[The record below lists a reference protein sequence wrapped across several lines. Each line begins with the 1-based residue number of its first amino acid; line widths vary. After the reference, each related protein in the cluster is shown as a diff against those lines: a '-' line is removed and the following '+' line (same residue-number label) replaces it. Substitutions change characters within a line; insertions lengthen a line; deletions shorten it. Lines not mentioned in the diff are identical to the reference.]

1 MVPILIFNLVVVVF
15 ATLRPVKAHEWHLD
29 GDGDC
34 NPGYRFMTDGKACM
48 DVDECADTPGI
59 CSQYCVN
66 TPGSY
71 YCKCNETYYEREA
84 DKRTCK
90 RKDSITPWL
99 IFTDQHFGCNMSFD
113 AKQYAFVQQDL
124 RNVVAIDFDFREDRL
139 YFADVNAK
147 TIYRTFVNGTST
159 KETVIKQNV
168 RELEGL
174 AVDWVGRKLYWLDRE
189 MKHLEV
195 SELDGTRQK
204 TLKTDDIK
212 NPRAIAVHP
221 GVGYLFFTTW
231 HMQAYIG
238 RLGMDGNNFTRI
250 VTYEQRLAWPNALTI
265 DYITDKLFWAD
276 ARFHYIAYSDL
287 DGRNRRYVV
296 QNALKVSHIFAIAVF
311 DDFVF
316 WTDWSLKAVCRA
328 NKWTGKNYVV
338 LRNATQKFYGLN
350 VYHPLR
356 QASYLN
362 PCGTNNGGCSD
373 LCLLSPSKNG
383 TVGFKCLCPNQFILA
398 PDGKTCIANCTA
410 GFDELSEQCP
420 KCNETFE
427 FQCKNKRCISRSW
440 TCDFEND
447 CTDGDDEDYELCR
460 HQYRECSASEFRCAS
475 DGKCVPG
482 YYRCDHDSD
491 CDDGSDEI
499 RCEGFACL
507 NGTFQCKSGH
517 CISQQFRCDGEQDC
531 HPDASDE
538 DDCPFRSSGQRI
550 KMILKK
556 REQLIYV
563 NSTLTIS
570 CIYAFEDSYQKKN
583 SDIVWDFP
591 NDLKNAEVMD
601 AVRRLNKKFIRNETH
616 MVSTVTLLNTR
627 TKDTGYFECKG
638 TPNRYL
644 QTASIKKYVYIYDG
658 IELIIVENNGNF
670 LDIPHG
676 QIHYIISCRPTHPD
690 VKVSLVHTHQY
701 TAQGENLLKLKDNLL
716 EDPDSNWSFDQKIG
730 LKLKKAKIDDS
741 GRYECAGL
749 LNGKKQFSYI
759 NITVIG
765 MELSKVN
772 STDEPTIG
780 SNVTLICRTFYT
792 SSISKRPVW
801 AYWIITNESMQL
813 INETNPP
820 RGILIKTDRF
830 SYRDEL
836 LYESRL
842 VLIDV
847 APNAYSFQC
856 RATETRSISFRVGG
870 REKNTSVIAVA
881 VALVV
886 FTIFGIAVG
895 VKFYTCRR
903 GNGFAHAIDSV
914 LNGNVNQLN
923 TELSIENQV
932 DFLPY
937 DKRWEFPRHRLKLG
951 IELGTGCFGR
961 IFKAKAIGIKDCDG
975 SVKTVAVKMI
985 RSKTNAAAMEAL
997 ISELKILAYLGC
1009 HLNIVNLLGAC
1020 TKQINKGDL
1029 LVILEYCRFGNLQ
1042 TYLMKHRNSF
1052 VNQLDEFGSLKTNG
1066 EVVNHNTVSAN
1077 QGNTK
1082 VDDNQAQSNARNI
1095 SVETI
1100 LMNSNTE
1107 IPSTLV
1113 SIALCEPHNST
1124 WTCDSE
1130 GSKPLWHFQQDPST
1144 ISDVSISTR
1153 DLISWSFQ
1161 IARGMDYLVSK
1172 KVLHGDLAARN
1183 ILLAD
1188 YGVVKVADFGMSK
1201 NLYYKENYKKKGRG
1215 LLPVKWMAIESLTD
1229 RIFSSQ
1235 SDVWSYG
1242 VLLWEIFSLGK
1253 VPYPGMDVAHVL
1265 VKEILKGYRMDKPDL
1280 APIFIANVMASC
1292 WNKEPKGRPTFGQME
1307 EIICGHMESVVS
1319 SSYLNMNDPYVKLNE
1334 EKNNTTPNDL
1344 YGLAKLLQD
1353 KIPSQSTENA
1363 KRYSA
1368 SPTRLS
1374 SNENVE

>member
-1 MVPILIFNLVVVVF
+1 MVDIF
-15 ATLRPVKAHEWHLD
+15 
-29 GDGDC
+29 
-34 NPGYRFMTDGKACM
+34 
-48 DVDECADTPGI
+48 
-59 CSQYCVN
+59 Q
-66 TPGSY
+66 
-71 YCKCNETYYEREA
+71 
-84 DKRTCK
+84 
-90 RKDSITPWL
+90 
-99 IFTDQHFGCNMSFD
+99 
-113 AKQYAFVQQDL
+113 
-124 RNVVAIDFDFREDRL
+124 
-139 YFADVNAK
+139 
-147 TIYRTFVNGTST
+147 TF
-159 KETVIKQNV
+159 
-168 RELEGL
+168 
-174 AVDWVGRKLYWLDRE
+174 
-189 MKHLEV
+189 
-195 SELDGTRQK
+195 
-204 TLKTDDIK
+204 
-212 NPRAIAVHP
+212 
-221 GVGYLFFTTW
+221 
-231 HMQAYIG
+231 
-238 RLGMDGNNFTRI
+238 
-250 VTYEQRLAWPNALTI
+250 
-265 DYITDKLFWAD
+265 
-276 ARFHYIAYSDL
+276 
-287 DGRNRRYVV
+287 
-296 QNALKVSHIFAIAVF
+296 
-311 DDFVF
+311 
-316 WTDWSLKAVCRA
+316 
-328 NKWTGKNYVV
+328 
-338 LRNATQKFYGLN
+338 
-350 VYHPLR
+350 
-356 QASYLN
+356 
-362 PCGTNNGGCSD
+362 
-373 LCLLSPSKNG
+373 
-383 TVGFKCLCPNQFILA
+383 
-398 PDGKTCIANCTA
+398 
-410 GFDELSEQCP
+410 
-420 KCNETFE
+420 
-427 FQCKNKRCISRSW
+427 
-440 TCDFEND
+440 
-447 CTDGDDEDYELCR
+447 
-460 HQYRECSASEFRCAS
+460 
-475 DGKCVPG
+475 
-482 YYRCDHDSD
+482 
-491 CDDGSDEI
+491 I
-499 RCEGFACL
+499 R
-507 NGTFQCKSGH
+507 
-517 CISQQFRCDGEQDC
+517 
-531 HPDASDE
+531 
-538 DDCPFRSSGQRI
+538 GQRI

-601 AVRRLNKKFIRNETH
+601 VVRRLNKKFIRNETH

-638 TPNRYL
+638 TPNCYL

-658 IELIIVENNGNF
+658 IELISVENF

-730 LKLKKAKIDDS
+730 LKLKKAKINDS

-801 AYWIITNESMQL
+801 TYWIITNESMQL
-813 INETNPP
+813 IDETNPP

-870 REKNTSVIAVA
+870 LEKDTSVIALA

-895 VKFYTCRR
+895 VKFYTYRR
-903 GNGFAHAIDSV
+903 GNGFAHAFDSV

-937 DKRWEFPRHRLKLG
+937 DKQWEFPRHRLKLG

-985 RSKTNAAAMEAL
+985 RSKTNATAMEDL

-1042 TYLMKHRNSF
+1042 TYLIKHRNYF
-1052 VNQLDEFGSLKTNG
+1052 VNQLDEFGNLKTNG

-1100 LMNSNTE
+1100 LMNPNTE
-1107 IPSTLV
+1107 IPSAPV

-1124 WTCDSE
+1124 WTSDSE

-1201 NLYYKENYKKKGRG
+1201 NLYYKENYKKKGR
-1215 LLPVKWMAIESLTD
+1215 AIFLST
-1229 RIFSSQ
+1229 RAVASQ
-1235 SDVWSYG
+1235 
-1242 VLLWEIFSLGK
+1242 
-1253 VPYPGMDVAHVL
+1253 MD
-1265 VKEILKGYRMDKPDL
+1265 
-1280 APIFIANVMASC
+1280 
-1292 WNKEPKGRPTFGQME
+1292 
-1307 EIICGHMESVVS
+1307 GH
-1319 SSYLNMNDPYVKLNE
+1319 
-1334 EKNNTTPNDL
+1334 
-1344 YGLAKLLQD
+1344 
-1353 KIPSQSTENA
+1353 
-1363 KRYSA
+1363 
-1368 SPTRLS
+1368 
-1374 SNENVE
+1374 